1 MSKKCL
7 LLALPFVLLAGFASR
22 RAALVQYDIKDPKG
36 ANGFSFSMVDGLEP
50 IHGHGNDVSGSIML
64 DLEHPEKSK
73 GKVVIGIKALKLTSD
88 VMTNNMMGEWCLDA
102 EKHPTATF
110 EVTSGK
116 VKKAKDGEYE
126 GTATGN
132 LTLKGITK
140 VVSVPVTARLVK
152 GGVKERFGDKDGDLL
167 MFNTKF
173 SFNRFDFE
181 IGKAVKETLLSNKV
195 EVSLSCAGMLY
206 K

>member
-1 MSKKCL
+1 MRRKSL
-7 LLALPFVLLAGFASR
+7 ILALPLVLLTGFAAR
-22 RAALVQYDIKDPKG
+22 RASLQQYDIQDPKG
-36 ANGFSFSMVDGLEP
+36 ANGFSFSMIDGLEP
-50 IHGHGNDVSGSIML
+50 IHGQGNDVSGSIML

-73 GKVVIGIKALKLTSD
+73 GKVVIGVKALKLTSD

-116 VKKAKDGEYE
+116 VKKAANGEYE

-167 MFNTKF
+167 MFSTKF
-173 SFNRFDFE
+173 TFNRFDYE
-181 IGKAVKETLLSNKV
+181 IGKAVKQELLSNKV
-195 EVSLSCAGMLY
+195 EVRLSCAGMLY
-206 K
+206 R

>member
-1 MSKKCL
+1 MKNRAAL
-7 LLALPFVLLAGFASR
+7 FVIPALALVGFASR
-22 RAALVQYDIKDPKG
+22 RAALQQYEIQDPKG
-36 ANGFSFSMVDGLEP
+36 ANGFTFAMVDGLEP
-50 IHGHGNDVSGSIML
+50 IHGQGNDVSGTVVL
-64 DLEHPEKSK
+64 DPQNPANSK
-73 GKVVIGIKALKLTSD
+73 GKVTIGIKALKLTSE
-88 VMTNNMMGEWCLDA
+88 VMTGNMMGEWCLDA
-102 EKHPTATF
+102 DKHPTATF

-116 VKKAKDGEYE
+116 VKKAKDGVFE

-132 LTLKGITK
+132 LTIKGITK
-140 VVSVPVTARLVK
+140 SISVPVSARIVK
-152 GGVKERFGDKDGDLL
+152 DGVKERFGDRGGDLL
-167 MFNTKF
+167 MFSTKF

>member
-1 MSKKCL
+1 MNRKTL
-7 LLALPFVLLAGFASR
+7 LCALPIVLLSGFASR
-22 RAALVQYDIKDPKG
+22 RAALQQFDIQDPKG
-36 ANGFSFSMVDGLEP
+36 ANGFTFAILDGLEP
-50 IHGHGNDVSGSIML
+50 VHGQGNDVSGSIML

-73 GKVVIGIKALKLTSD
+73 GKVVIGIRALKLTSD
-88 VMTNNMMGEWCLDA
+88 VMSSNMMGEWCLHA
-102 EKHPTATF
+102 EKFPTATF

-116 VKKAKDGEYE
+116 VRKAKNGEYE

-140 VVSVPVTARLVK
+140 VVSVPVSARIVK

-181 IGKAVKETLLSNKV
+181 IGKAVKDTLLSNKV
-195 EVSLSCAGMLY
+195 EVSLNCAGMLY
-206 K
+206 R

>member
-1 MSKKCL
+1 MNRKSL
-7 LLALPFVLLAGFASR
+7 LLALPFVMLVGFASR
-22 RAALVQYDIKDPKG
+22 RAALQQYDIQDPKG
-36 ANGFSFSMVDGLEP
+36 ANGFTFAMVDGLEP
-50 IHGHGNDVSGSIML
+50 VHGQGNDVSGSIML
-64 DLEHPEKSK
+64 DLENPEKSK
-73 GKVVIGIKALKLTSD
+73 GKVVIGIKALKLTSE
-88 VMTNNMMGEWCLDA
+88 VMSNNMMGEWCLDA
-102 EKHPTATF
+102 EKFPTATF

-116 VKKAKDGEYE
+116 VKKAKNGEFE

-140 VVSVPVTARLVK
+140 SISVPVSARLVK

-167 MFNTKF
+167 MFNTRF

-181 IGKAVKETLLSNKV
+181 IGKAVKEQLLSNKV

-206 K
+206 R